1 MNGIAYPSVRLE
13 AGSDALVSTSG
24 GRLLVQTAQV
34 SGLARGLSQRL
45 SGWRSARAVHDPG
58 KVLLDV
64 ALAIAA
70 GGDCLSDVGVLRAQ
84 PQVFGQVASDP
95 TVCRLIDT
103 LATDGE
109 QVVAAIRAARA
120 HARAVVWGYQDPV
133 GAGPVVVDLD
143 ATLVTSHSEK
153 EGAAPNYKRGFGF
166 HPLLAFADHGPG
178 GTGEPLA
185 AMLRPGNAGS
195 GTATDHIAVLDAAIA
210 QLPEPVRDRVLVR
223 ADSAG
228 GSRDFL
234 THLVS
239 LGLDYCV
246 GMPVHGP
253 VNAAL
258 QALPVQAWRKAV
270 DAHGHTRE
278 QAYVAELRVP
288 VARASQAKTWPAGMR
303 LIARREKAHPG
314 AQLRIGEDDGWR
326 TTVFATNLTDRR
338 LAELE
343 RVYRLRARAEDRIRN
358 LKDTGLANL
367 PLHSFTKNQIWV
379 ELAQMATELLVWT
392 QLLGWHD
399 HPARLW
405 EPKALRL
412 RILAV
417 AARLIRTG
425 RRQVL
430 RISDKW
436 PWADPLLIAHHRLA
450 ALR

>member
-1 MNGIAYPSVRLE
+1 VNGIAYPSVRLE

-34 SGLARGLSQRL
+34 SGLARGLSQGL

-95 TVCRLIDT
+95 TVCRLIDS
-103 LATDGE
+103 LAADGE

-120 HARAVVWGYQDPV
+120 HARAVVWGYRDPV

-210 QLPEPVRDRVLVR
+210 QLPERVRARVLVR

-234 THLVS
+234 AHLVS

-246 GMPVHGP
+246 GMAVHGP

-288 VARASQAKTWPAGMR
+288 VRRASEVVKSS
-303 LIARREKAHPG
+303 
-314 AQLRIGEDDGWR
+314 
-326 TTVFATNLTDRR
+326 V
-338 LAELE
+338 
-343 RVYRLRARAEDRIRN
+343 
-358 LKDTGLANL
+358 
-367 PLHSFTKNQIWV
+367 
-379 ELAQMATELLVWT
+379 
-392 QLLGWHD
+392 
-399 HPARLW
+399 
-405 EPKALRL
+405 
-412 RILAV
+412 
-417 AARLIRTG
+417 
-425 RRQVL
+425 
-430 RISDKW
+430 
-436 PWADPLLIAHHRLA
+436 
-450 ALR
+450 